1 MLRLWHGVTPGR
13 RISPVDVFGHNGVMG
28 NFLIRWFILTIAA
41 AVMVVLLPGMHVVG
55 HPPIL
60 GIAAFSL
67 FMALF
72 NASLKPVVQML
83 ALPFSVLTFGL
94 LALVINWLFME
105 LASWLAY
112 TVCSYSM
119 LIQISGRRIR
129 PRTGCSPEPESP
141 PAPACGSASP

>member
-105 LASWLAY
+105 LASWLA
-112 TVCSYSM
+112 
-119 LIQISGRRIR
+119 
-129 PRTGCSPEPESP
+129 ES
-141 PAPACGSASP
+141 